1 MYGLL
6 WPCTAMHNFCA
17 CYYQIFIAWLEMGGM
32 PPNFALFFR
41 GAVQSCICVH
51 MLIIPPFQPVA
62 LLEDKVR
69 TVAIHTHT
77 HTKYR
82 ENI

>member
-1 MYGLL
+1 
-6 WPCTAMHNFCA
+6 
-17 CYYQIFIAWLEMGGM
+17 MGGM